1 MVGGPG
7 TPFDTSTAVGQA
19 DAACRFLQALA
30 AQDGYAQ
37 TASTE
42 APAQRAHL
50 LRAGEAAR
58 HVCSLTDSRHS
69 NDQQLRS
76 AAEGCEELQNS
87 ATVNVYDR
95 LRQPS
100 RVQRTVTASGMAEQP
115 VPGVL
120 VSSTSMTVEASATTG
135 AMSEKEDTFIFGST
149 NSATI
154 SLPGFRSTTRPGC
167 DGHSKPVYVND
178 GQVDETDRGSNE
190 ISTSFQRS
198 GPGGE
203 AHGVHELPDSEHT
216 PTGRVSTSAERT
228 GARIS
233 GAEAAA
239 ALTPDPEVRPGVFR
253 PSETGS
259 LDPVPHGSRLSRGGH
274 IPLPTG
280 DRHTPGLTLGASHYA
295 RAASDLAPASVAPRS
310 LSQGRVP
317 IARTLISEAGK
328 VPNSAFLNAR
338 RLVVEPIFHW
348 MDCGSNKRAM
358 HAVRVKERVM

>member
-1 MVGGPG
+1 M
-7 TPFDTSTAVGQA
+7 PFDTSTAVGQA

-42 APAQRAHL
+42 APALRAHL

-58 HVCSLTDSRHS
+58 HVCSLADSHHS

-76 AAEGCEELQNS
+76 AAEGCEELQSS

-198 GPGGE
+198 
-203 AHGVHELPDSEHT
+203 
-216 PTGRVSTSAERT
+216 
-228 GARIS
+228 
-233 GAEAAA
+233 
-239 ALTPDPEVRPGVFR
+239 
-253 PSETGS
+253 
-259 LDPVPHGSRLSRGGH
+259 
-274 IPLPTG
+274 
-280 DRHTPGLTLGASHYA
+280 
-295 RAASDLAPASVAPRS
+295 
-310 LSQGRVP
+310 
-317 IARTLISEAGK
+317 
-328 VPNSAFLNAR
+328 R
-338 RLVVEPIFHW
+338 R
-348 MDCGSNKRAM
+348 
-358 HAVRVKERVM
+358 